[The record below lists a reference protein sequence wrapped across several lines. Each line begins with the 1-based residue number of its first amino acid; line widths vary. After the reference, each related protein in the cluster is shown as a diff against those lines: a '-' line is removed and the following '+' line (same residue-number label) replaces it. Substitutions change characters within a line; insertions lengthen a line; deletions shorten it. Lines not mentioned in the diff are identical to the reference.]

1 MKTRRR
7 LLIVLAIV
15 LVVLVPAAVFGGR
28 ALRHACETS
37 PRLAIREIE
46 VVGTRRLDPEDL
58 AQEAGVQTGD
68 NLFRMNPAL
77 AEARLSTNPWVAGV
91 DIRRGFPSR
100 VVIRI
105 AEREPVALV
114 DAAGWVA
121 VDASGAILPLGAIE
135 ERFDLPIITGSG
147 APANIDPERLARGAA
162 FLRIVAA
169 ERPYLLRDLS
179 EVNVADAN
187 DLVAYTM
194 HSGTA
199 VRFGADGFAEK
210 LARLVP
216 VLEDLSGVD
225 RIPVT
230 IDLRFAGQA
239 VVRFQEKSPKENE
252 KEA

>member
-1 MKTRRR
+1 MKSRRR
-7 LLIVLAIV
+7 LLLVLGIVI
-15 LVVLVPAAVFGGR
+15 VVLVPAAVFGGR

-37 PRLAIREIE
+37 PRLAIREINVE
-46 VVGTRRLDPEDL
+46 GTRRLDPEDL

-68 NLFRMNPAL
+68 NLFRLNPGL
-77 AEARLSTNPWVAGV
+77 AEARLSTNPWVAAV

-100 VVIRI
+100 VMIRI

-121 VDASGAILPLGAIE
+121 IDATGAILPLGAIE

-147 APANIDPERLARGAA
+147 APANIDSARLARGAE
-162 FLRIVAA
+162 FLRVVAL
-169 ERPYLLRDLS
+169 ERPYLLRDIS
-179 EVNVADAN
+179 EVNVAAAN

-199 VRFGADGFAEK
+199 VRFGSDGFAEK

-239 VVRFQEKSPKENE
+239 VVRFQESKKENE

>member
-1 MKTRRR
+1 MKGRRR
-7 LLIVLAIV
+7 LLVVLGIVA
-15 LVVLVPAAVFGGR
+15 VVLVPAAVFGGR

-37 PRLAIREIE
+37 SRLAIREIE
-46 VVGTRRLDPEDL
+46 VEGTRRLDPEDL

-68 NLFRMNPAL
+68 NLFRMNPGL
-77 AEARLSTNPWVAGV
+77 AEARLSTNPWVAAV
-91 DIRRGFPSR
+91 DIRRSFPSR

-121 VDASGAILPLGAIE
+121 IDATGAILPLGAIQ

-147 APANIDPERLARGAA
+147 APANIDSARLARGAA
-162 FLRIVAA
+162 FLRVVAL
-169 ERPYLLRDLS
+169 ERPYLLRDIS
-179 EVNVADAN
+179 EVNVSDAS

-199 VRFGADGFAEK
+199 IRFGADGFAEK

-225 RIPVT
+225 RIPIT

-239 VVRFQEKSPKENE
+239 VVRFQGPKEIE